1 MLSEAEYK
9 QEWLNGLHQTEYNNC
24 RFAEDKTQ
32 YAIDWIKNKLPNVN
46 LENPQNIVDR
56 INYYKIFDKDRR
68 KSFWADKI
76 SVRYMIE
83 DLDPLNKEG
92 LHDILIP
99 NIYRSRCYLS
109 RYEYD
114 NFIPDGKYI
123 IKCNHGSG
131 WNIRFEKKPDFD
143 PTYMLSKIK
152 EWYFLNYAYVSGY
165 EWQYENIIRGIIVQ
179 PDYGQLKDW
188 NFWCENGE
196 IKYVQTVRKLNKNLE
211 EYLTFTDANGD
222 KPDIYIGIKPM
233 RFTLLESEK
242 ETLEKMKPIVKKLA
256 SDFKFVRVDLYSIN
270 GQVKFGETTFSP
282 CSGKLVFKEIV

>member
-9 QEWLNGLHQTEYNNC
+9 QEWLNGLHHTDYNNC

-32 YAIDWIKNKLPNVN
+32 YAIDWVKKNLPDVN
-46 LENPQNIVDR
+46 LENPQTLVDR
-56 INYYKIFDKDRR
+56 INYYKIFDKDKR
-68 KSFWADKI
+68 KTFWADKI
-76 SVRYMIE
+76 MVRYMIE
-83 DLDPLNKEG
+83 DLDPKNEEG

-99 NIYRSRCYLS
+99 TIYGSRCYLS

-131 WNIRFEKKPDFD
+131 WNIRFEKKPGFD

-152 EWYFLNYAYVSGY
+152 EWYYLNYAYVSGY
-165 EWQYENIIRGIIVQ
+165 EWQYENIIPGIIIQ

-196 IKYVQTVRKLNKNLE
+196 IKYVQTVRKINKNLE
-211 EYLTFTDANGD
+211 DYLSFTDANGD
-222 KPDIYIGIKPM
+222 KPDIYIGVKPL
-233 RFTLLESEK
+233 RFNLLESEK

-282 CSGKLVFKEIV
+282 CSGKLVTGLV

>member
-9 QEWLNGLHQTEYNNC
+9 QEWLNGLHQTDYNNC

-32 YAIDWIKNKLPNVN
+32 YAIDWVKKNLPDVN
-46 LENPQNIVDR
+46 LENPQTLVDR
-56 INYYKIFDKDRR
+56 INYYKIFDKDKR
-68 KSFWADKI
+68 KTFWADKI
-76 SVRYMIE
+76 MVRYMIE
-83 DLDPLNKEG
+83 DLDPKNEEG

-99 NIYRSRCYLS
+99 TIYGSRCYLS

-131 WNIRFEKKPDFD
+131 WNIRFEKKPGFD

-152 EWYFLNYAYVSGY
+152 EWYYLNYAYVSGY
-165 EWQYENIIRGIIVQ
+165 EWQYENIIPGIIIQ

-196 IKYVQTVRKLNKNLE
+196 IKYVQTVRKINKNLE
-211 EYLTFTDANGD
+211 DYLSFTDANGD
-222 KPDIYIGIKPM
+222 KPDIYIGVKPL
-233 RFTLLESEK
+233 RFNLLESEK

-256 SDFKFVRVDLYSIN
+256 SYFKFVRVDLYSIN

-282 CSGKLVFKEIV
+282 CSGKLITGLV

>member
-9 QEWLNGLHQTEYNNC
+9 QEWLNGLHQTDYNNC

-32 YAIDWIKNKLPNVN
+32 YAIDWIKKNLPNVN
-46 LENPQNIVDR
+46 LENPQTLVDR
-56 INYYKIFDKDRR
+56 INYYKIFDKDKR
-68 KSFWADKI
+68 KTFWADKI
-76 SVRYMIE
+76 MVRYMIE
-83 DLDPLNKEG
+83 DLDPKNEEG

-99 NIYRSRCYLS
+99 TIYSSRCYLF

-131 WNIRFEKKPDFD
+131 WNIRFEKKPGFD

-165 EWQYENIIRGIIVQ
+165 EWQYENIIPGIIVQ

-196 IKYVQTVRKLNKNLE
+196 IKYVQTVRKINKNLE
-211 EYLTFTDANGD
+211 DYLSFTDANGD
-222 KPDIYIGIKPM
+222 KPDIYIGVKPL
-233 RFTLLESEK
+233 RFNLLESEK

-256 SDFKFVRVDLYSIN
+256 SGFKFVRVDLYSIN

-282 CSGKLVFKEIV
+282 CSGKLVTGLV

>member
-9 QEWLNGLHQTEYNNC
+9 QEWLNGLHQTDYNNC

-32 YAIDWIKNKLPNVN
+32 YAIDWVKKNLPNVN
-46 LENPQNIVDR
+46 LENPQTLVDR
-56 INYYKIFDKDRR
+56 INYYKIFDKDKR
-68 KSFWADKI
+68 KTFWADKI
-76 SVRYMIE
+76 MVRYMIE
-83 DLDPLNKEG
+83 DLDPMNEDG
-92 LHDILIP
+92 LQDILIP
-99 NIYRSRCYLS
+99 TIYSSRCFLFK
-109 RYEYD
+109 YEYD

-131 WNIRFEKKPDFD
+131 WNIRFEKKPGFD

-165 EWQYENIIRGIIVQ
+165 EWQYENIIPGFIIQ

-188 NFWCENGE
+188 DFWCENGE
-196 IKYVQTVRKLNKNLE
+196 IKYVQTVRKINKNLE
-211 EYLTFTDANGD
+211 DYLTFTDANGD
-222 KPDIYIGIKPM
+222 KPDIYIGVKPM
-233 RFTLLESEK
+233 RFNLLESEK

-256 SDFKFVRVDLYSIN
+256 SCFKFVRVDLYSIN

-282 CSGKLVFKEIV
+282 CSGKLVTGLV

>member
-9 QEWLNGLHQTEYNNC
+9 QEWLNGLHQTDYNNC

-32 YAIDWIKNKLPNVN
+32 YAIDWVKKNLPNVN
-46 LENPQNIVDR
+46 LENPQTLVDR
-56 INYYKIFDKDRR
+56 INYYKIFDKDKR
-68 KSFWADKI
+68 KSFWSDKI
-76 SVRYMIE
+76 MVRYMIE
-83 DLDPLNKEG
+83 DLDPKNEEG

-99 NIYRSRCYLS
+99 TIYSSRFYLF

-114 NFIPDGKYI
+114 NFIPNGKYI

-131 WNIRFEKKPDFD
+131 WNIRFEKKPGFD

-165 EWQYENIIRGIIVQ
+165 EWQYENIIPGIIIQ

-196 IKYVQTVRKLNKNLE
+196 IKYVQTVRKINKNLE
-211 EYLTFTDANGD
+211 DYLTFTDANGD
-222 KPDIYIGIKPM
+222 KPDIYIGVKPL
-233 RFTLLESEK
+233 RFNLLESEK

-282 CSGKLVFKEIV
+282 CSGKLVTGLV

>member
-9 QEWLNGLHQTEYNNC
+9 QEWLNGLHQTDYNNC

-32 YAIDWIKNKLPNVN
+32 YAIDWVKKNLPNVN
-46 LENPQNIVDR
+46 LENPQTLVDR
-56 INYYKIFDKDRR
+56 INYYKIFDKDKR
-68 KSFWADKI
+68 KTFWADKI
-76 SVRYMIE
+76 MVRYMIE
-83 DLDPLNKEG
+83 DLDPMNEEG
-92 LHDILIP
+92 LQDILIP
-99 NIYRSRCYLS
+99 TIYSSRCFLFK
-109 RYEYD
+109 YEYD

-131 WNIRFEKKPDFD
+131 WNIRFEKKPGFD

-165 EWQYENIIRGIIVQ
+165 EWQYENIIPGFIIQ

-188 NFWCENGE
+188 DFWCENGE
-196 IKYVQTVRKLNKNLE
+196 IKYVQTVRKINKNLE
-211 EYLTFTDANGD
+211 DYLTFTDANGD
-222 KPDIYIGIKPM
+222 KPDIYIGVKPM
-233 RFTLLESEK
+233 RFNLLESEK

-256 SDFKFVRVDLYSIN
+256 SGFKFVRVDLYSIN

-282 CSGKLVFKEIV
+282 CSGKLVTGLV

>member
-9 QEWLNGLHQTEYNNC
+9 QEWLNGLHQTDYNNC

-32 YAIDWIKNKLPNVN
+32 YAIDWVKKNLPNVN
-46 LENPQNIVDR
+46 LENPQTLVDR
-56 INYYKIFDKDRR
+56 INYYKIFDKDKR
-68 KSFWADKI
+68 KTFWADKI
-76 SVRYMIE
+76 MVRYMIE
-83 DLDPLNKEG
+83 DLDPMNEEG

-99 NIYRSRCYLS
+99 TIYSSRCYLF

-131 WNIRFEKKPDFD
+131 CNIRFEKKPGFD

-165 EWQYENIIRGIIVQ
+165 EWQYENIIVGIIVQ

-196 IKYVQTVRKLNKNLE
+196 IKYVQTVRKINKNLE
-211 EYLTFTDANGD
+211 DYLTFTDANGD
-222 KPDIYIGIKPM
+222 KPDIYIGVKPL
-233 RFTLLESEK
+233 RFNLLESEK

-282 CSGKLVFKEIV
+282 CSGKIPMFKV

>member
-9 QEWLNGLHQTEYNNC
+9 QEWLNGLHQTDYNNC

-32 YAIDWIKNKLPNVN
+32 YVIDWIKKNLPNVN
-46 LENPQNIVDR
+46 LENPQTLVDR
-56 INYYKIFDKDRR
+56 INYYKIFDKDKR
-68 KSFWADKI
+68 KSFWSDKI
-76 SVRYMIE
+76 MVRYMIE
-83 DLDPLNKEG
+83 DLDPKNEEG

-99 NIYRSRCYLS
+99 TIYSSRCYLF

-131 WNIRFEKKPDFD
+131 WNIRFEKKPGFD

-165 EWQYENIIRGIIVQ
+165 EWQYENIIPGIIVQ

-196 IKYVQTVRKLNKNLE
+196 IKYVQTVRKINKNLE
-211 EYLTFTDANGD
+211 DYLTFTDANGD
-222 KPDIYIGIKPM
+222 KPDIYIGVKPM
-233 RFTLLESEK
+233 RFNLLESEK

-282 CSGKLVFKEIV
+282 CSGKLVTGLV

>member
-9 QEWLNGLHQTEYNNC
+9 QEWLNGLHQTDYNNC

-32 YAIDWIKNKLPNVN
+32 YAIDWVKKNLPNVN
-46 LENPQNIVDR
+46 LENPQTLVDR
-56 INYYKIFDKDRR
+56 INYYKIFDKDKR
-68 KSFWADKI
+68 KTFWADKI
-76 SVRYMIE
+76 MVRYMIE
-83 DLDPLNKEG
+83 DLDPMNEEG

-99 NIYRSRCYLS
+99 TIYSSRCYLF

-131 WNIRFEKKPDFD
+131 WNIRFEKKPGFD

-152 EWYFLNYAYVSGY
+152 EWYYLNYAYVCGY
-165 EWQYENIIRGIIVQ
+165 EWQYENIIPGFIIQ

-188 NFWCENGE
+188 DFWCENGE
-196 IKYVQTVRKLNKNLE
+196 IKYVQTVRKLGKNLE
-211 EYLTFTDANGD
+211 EFMTFTDANGD
-222 KPDIYIGIKPM
+222 KPDIYIGVKPM
-233 RFTLLESEK
+233 RFHLLESEK

-282 CSGKLVFKEIV
+282 CSGKIPMFNV